1 MSSTTDSLKRGAL
14 VGVILVSTTLG
25 ADALTVARCNVLED
39 GVYRPALLV
48 ETNGDAVVH
57 RIGSD
62 GLTRSMVFNEDAALA
77 WAAAH
82 YGSTFEWNPQSV
94 CNPKI
99 DLALVAGDGDDH
111 DDTGNY
117 LNQ

>member
-25 ADALTVARCNVLED
+25 ADARCNVLED

-62 GLTRSMVFNEDAALA
+62 GLTRSMVFDEDAALA

-94 CNPKI
+94 CNPKV
-99 DLALVAGDGDDH
+99 DLALVVDDGDDH
-111 DDTGNY
+111 DDAGSY
-117 LNQ
+117 LNP

>member
-57 RIGSD
+57 RIGAD
-62 GLTRSMVFNEDAALA
+62 GLTRGMVFDEDAALA

-82 YGSTFEWNPQSV
+82 YGSTFEWNPQSA
-94 CNPKI
+94 CNPKV
-99 DLALVAGDGDDH
+99 DLSLVLDNGDDDH
-111 DDTGNY
+111 DAGNY
-117 LNQ
+117 LNP